1 MAAWFG
7 SNHLRYFFF
16 SSRRRRRIEGDSW
29 LLACDSVVYLTTL
42 WHIVCYNACLIFR
55 RCVCARVCSG
65 HLFRH
70 RAFEKISDFTC
81 CPENQEKE
89 RERESEKMWVRI
101 ITDALTRHSD
111 WWTRNTWD
119 LWCWKCIRYWCFNVQ
134 RWHNWNH
141 VSYDNLNQ
149 SPDSSQSKR
158 RKKIHVLT
166 HQCES
171 VECAYGILNELFFR
185 KLKFDRLQYFADTFK
200 YHQRID
206 TLWCLAVRLH

>member
-1 MAAWFG
+1 MRVWF
-7 SNHLRYFFF
+7 F
-16 SSRRRRRIEGDSW
+16 
-29 LLACDSVVYLTTL
+29 VV
-42 WHIVCYNACLIFR
+42 
-55 RCVCARVCSG
+55 VCARAFVQGICFATVPSKK
-65 HLFRH
+65 FRTSLVAP
-70 RAFEKISDFTC
+70 RTK
-81 CPENQEKE
+81 KR